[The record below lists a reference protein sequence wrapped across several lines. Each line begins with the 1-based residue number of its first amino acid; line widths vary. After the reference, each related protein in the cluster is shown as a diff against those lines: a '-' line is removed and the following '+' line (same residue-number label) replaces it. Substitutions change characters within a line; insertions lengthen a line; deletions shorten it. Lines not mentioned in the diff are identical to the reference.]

1 MLRQEAMDKIDKAN
15 VHKTI
20 EYKIDS
26 INILNHSEKHFSEYG
41 LNSSDIKNGDCEIG
55 IDIRIDA
62 DNSCIAIPMKVSMFL
77 RHKDNKNELFCAEAI
92 YTYRIRKFKS
102 LFEMNEQGNYVIPDT
117 FMRSLIGTALSGM
130 RGIMVASTTI
140 AEYRKIILPM
150 IETSKILENVKK
162 AHSAMV
168 SRTSAAAKKS

>member
-1 MLRQEAMDKIDKAN
+1 MDKIDT
-15 VHKTI
+15 VSVQKTI

-26 INILNHSEKHFSEYG
+26 INIINHSEKHFSEYG

-62 DNSCIAIPMKVSMFL
+62 DKSCIAIPMKVSMFL
-77 RHKDNKNELFCAEAI
+77 MHKDSKNELFGAEAI
-92 YTYRIRKFKS
+92 YTYRIKKFKS
-102 LFEMNEQGNYVIPDT
+102 LFEMNEQGNFVIPDT

-130 RGIMVASTTI
+130 RGIMIASTTI

-162 AHSAMV
+162 AHSEMTPNIN
-168 SRTSAAAKKS
+168 SSAK

>member
-1 MLRQEAMDKIDKAN
+1 MDKIDKVN
-15 VHKTI
+15 IQKTI

-26 INILNHSEKHFSEYG
+26 INIINHSEKHFSEYG
-41 LNSSDIKNGDCEIG
+41 LNSSDIKNGGCEIG

-62 DNSCIAIPMKVSMFL
+62 EKSCIAIPMKVSTFL
-77 RHKDNKNELFCAEAI
+77 SHKGSKNELFCTEAI
-92 YTYRIRKFKS
+92 YTYRIKKFKS
-102 LFEMNEQGNYVIPDT
+102 LFVMNEPSKYVIPDA

-162 AHSAMV
+162 AQSAMA
-168 SRTSAAAKKS
+168 SRTNASAKKS